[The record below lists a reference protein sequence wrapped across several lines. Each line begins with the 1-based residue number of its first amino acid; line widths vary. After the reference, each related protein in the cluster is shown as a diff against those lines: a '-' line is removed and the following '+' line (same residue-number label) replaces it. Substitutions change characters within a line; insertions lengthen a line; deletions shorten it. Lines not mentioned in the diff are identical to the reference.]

1 VVDNNDLANVINDFL
16 VAVAKDVPVFNSD
29 KLSDLRA
36 HLPIVPDCFV
46 VSEMS
51 VFNALKHLSVNK
63 SAGSDLFNNRF
74 LICTA
79 EVLAGPIC
87 AIINSSIRQGF
98 VPHQWKISRVTPIPK
113 SLPPRSIESDLR
125 PISITS
131 SISKVA
137 ESIVSRFFNQHFN
150 PLLDSNQ
157 FGCSKDRSTTHALI
171 KICHVIF
178 EGSDQSD
185 NFTRVLFIDFT
196 KAFDVINHNVL
207 HKKLVEYKFPPHLVT
222 WSLSF
227 LEKRLQY
234 VRIGS
239 HVSDVRELN
248 AGAPQGTI
256 AGPNDFKVLIN
267 DLHFE
272 LPYIKYVDDTTV
284 ASVSR
289 DPDNPALQD
298 AADHLVNWCNINGM
312 LINTKKKK
320 KKFYFISVELYL
332 REKSP
337 YFIYM
342 TLVLS
347 VCNHSNCLVCILA
360 VILAGLLMLL
370 FY

>member
-1 VVDNNDLANVINDFL
+1 VGAKPPDPHIGSRSRAHHDGPPQLLTRGCAPVINDYL

-36 HLPIVPDCFV
+36 HLTINVPDCFV
-46 VSEMS
+46 VSEIS

-74 LICTA
+74 LIFIA

-87 AIINSSIRQGF
+87 AIINSSVRQGF

-113 SLPPRSIESDLR
+113 SFPRSIESDLR

-185 NFTRVLFIDFT
+185 NFNRVLFIDFT

-207 HKKLVEYKFPPHLVT
+207 HNKLVEYKFPPHLVT
-222 WSLSF
+222 WSQSF

-234 VRIGS
+234 VSIGC

-248 AGAPQGTI
+248 AGARQGTI
-256 AGPNDFKVLIN
+256 ACI
-267 DLHFE
+267 
-272 LPYIKYVDDTTV
+272 
-284 ASVSR
+284 ASCI
-289 DPDNPALQD
+289 AL
-298 AADHLVNWCNINGM
+298 
-312 LINTKKKK
+312 
-320 KKFYFISVELYL
+320 
-332 REKSP
+332 
-337 YFIYM
+337 
-342 TLVLS
+342 
-347 VCNHSNCLVCILA
+347 
-360 VILAGLLMLL
+360 
-370 FY
+370 